1 MDPSSSSAQPP
12 HPDLPLDRVIQ
23 GDCLEVLNSFPEK
36 SVDLVFADPPY
47 NLQLQGQLWRPNHT
61 LVDAVDDA
69 WDRFDSF
76 GDYDSFTRAW
86 LDGCRRVLKDTGT
99 IWVIGTY
106 HNIYRVGAILQ
117 NLDFWILNDIIWIKH
132 NPMPNFRGVRFTN
145 AHESLIWAQKIRGAR
160 YTFNYHVMKALND
173 DLQMRSDW
181 YLPTCIGRERL
192 RVEGEKAHTT
202 QKPEAL
208 LYRVLLSST
217 NPGDIVLDPFFGTGT
232 TGAVARRLGRRWIG
246 IERHPDYV
254 EIARQRISQQPSLDP
269 EDDLL
274 SFENKRTRARISF
287 GMLLESGLLQPGQKL
302 YFGERSDLSA
312 TILANGHLRCN
323 DLVGSIHQVGRALQ
337 NRPCN
342 GWEAWYY
349 QSAENGQRL
358 VLDHLRQELRKANGG
373 KSSGSTA
380 YLVSG
385 N

>member
-1 MDPSSSSAQPP
+1 MDPNNPSAQRP
-12 HPDLPLDRVIQ
+12 HPELPLDRVIQ
-23 GDCLEVLNSFPEK
+23 GDCLEVMDSLPEK

-69 WDRFDSF
+69 WDQFASF
-76 GDYDSFTRAW
+76 ADYDSFTRAW
-86 LDGCRRVLKDTGT
+86 LQACRRVLKDTGT

-106 HNIYRVGAILQ
+106 HNIFRVGAVLQ
-117 NLDFWILNDIIWIKH
+117 DLDFWILNDIIWIKH

-160 YTFNYHVMKALND
+160 YIFNYHVMKALND

-254 EIARQRISQQPSLDP
+254 ELARQRISQQASLDP
-269 EDDLL
+269 DDDLL

-302 YFGERSDLSA
+302 YFGERSELSA

-342 GWEAWYY
+342 GWEAWFY

-358 VLDHLRQELRKANGG
+358 VLDHLRQELRKANG
-373 KSSGSTA
+373 S
-380 YLVSG
+380 
-385 N
+385 